1 VQESFA
7 PGRQDGRY
15 VSTVGD
21 GAVVCGA
28 CDKDTIVGSS
38 EGDSTED
45 QGNDATTD
53 DANGGRVPPVPTAA
67 PQERTEQQPS
77 QERSPFVSI
86 GGGLVALD
94 LPISSRFDY
103 RPA

>member
-1 VQESFA
+1 MQESFA

-28 CDKDTIVGSS
+28 CDKDTVVGSS
-38 EGDSTED
+38 EGNSSED

-53 DANGGRVPPVPTAA
+53 DANDGRVPAVPTVS
-67 PQERTEQQPS
+67 PQERTEQPPS

-94 LPISSRFDY
+94 LPIPSRFGY